1 MNAAKPIYLDHNAT
15 TPMDTR
21 VLEVMLPYF
30 TEHFGNP
37 SSVEHVYGAF
47 ASNAV
52 EAARTKVADA
62 IGAQPAEIIFTGSC
76 TEANNLAIIG
86 AVRSTKKQQR
96 LVTTQIEHPAVL
108 ESFRQLEREGH
119 QVTYL
124 SVDQIGLVR
133 LDELEDALKAGVY
146 LVSIMGANNEIGTLQ
161 PLTEAARLCAANGAL
176 LHADLAQMPSYFP
189 LDMRELGLDLAS
201 FSGHKIYGP
210 KGVGALYV
218 RRRRPRIQL
227 EPLSWGGGHE
237 RGLRNGTLNTPL
249 IVAMGEAMAIARKE
263 CQKNSR
269 TVAATRDILR
279 KHLTD
284 ALSGLVVN
292 GHPTERL
299 PSNLSVSIAGIEPL
313 GLIRLLRDDIAFSA
327 SSACSTE
334 DVKTSHVLFAMFGDT
349 ERAQRAFR
357 LSPGRMTTLE
367 DIEHAANN
375 LITGV
380 ARLRTMSATF

>member
-1 MNAAKPIYLDHNAT
+1 MSAARPIYLDHNAT
-15 TPMDTR
+15 TPMDPR
-21 VLEVMLPYF
+21 VVEAMLPYF

-47 ASNAV
+47 AANAV
-52 EAARTKVADA
+52 EAARAKIAGA
-62 IGAQPAEIIFTGSC
+62 IGAQSAEIVFTGSC

-86 AVRSTKKQQR
+86 AVRATKKQQR

-124 SVDQIGLVR
+124 SVDGIGLVR
-133 LDELEDALKAGVY
+133 LDELENALKAGVY
-146 LVSIMGANNEIGTLQ
+146 LVSIMGANNEVGTLQ
-161 PLTEAARLCAANGAL
+161 PLAEAARLCAANGAL

-218 RRRRPRIQL
+218 RRRRPRTQL
-227 EPLSWGGGHE
+227 EPLTWGGGHE

-249 IVAMGEAMAIARKE
+249 IVAMGEAMAIAGKE
-263 CQKNSR
+263 CQKNAR

-279 KHLTD
+279 KHLTE
-284 ALSGLVVN
+284 ALPGLVVN
-292 GHPTERL
+292 GHPTKRL
-299 PSNLSVSIAGIEPL
+299 PSNLSVSIDGIEPL
-313 GLIRLLRDDIAFSA
+313 GLIRLLRGDIAFSA

-334 DVKTSHVLFAMFGDT
+334 DVKTSHVLLAMFGDT
-349 ERAQRAFR
+349 PRAQRAFR
-357 LSPGRMTTLE
+357 LSPGRSTTPREIQQASKHILE
-367 DIEHAANN
+367 
-375 LITGV
+375 GV
-380 ARLRTMSATF
+380 ARLRALS